1 MKRSSGVRLGATAAV
16 GVLSL
21 VLVTGCSGGG
31 SAGSGNAGGAD
42 AAKPAAKALSAA
54 ELKKLIIAAGEV
66 PGYQVG
72 AVPASRAKPITTGS
86 AACRPLARVMS
97 GLPPADTAAR
107 TDRMATEDRKKR
119 PAATP
124 TSLDD
129 MSEGAFEDALK
140 KSLDRDVTTVSLSS
154 YDGDGA
160 ARALKSVS
168 DAVRACAGG
177 FSGQQ
182 AGDEVKFGGIAAERP
197 TGTGDQSVAFTAT
210 TESDGEAAPVHAEV
224 DRHGTTLSV
233 YFTVNL
239 GAMMA
244 KKAYV
249 VSPAV
254 VKAQEA
260 KLK

>member
-1 MKRSSGVRLGATAAV
+1 MKRSSGARLCATAVV
-16 GVLSL
+16 GALSL
-21 VLVTGCSGGG
+21 VLVTGCSDGG
-31 SAGSGNAGGAD
+31 AKDSGNAGKD
-42 AAKPAAKALSAA
+42 AAGPAAKALSAA
-54 ELKKLIIAAGEV
+54 ELKNLIVAADEV
-66 PGYQVG
+66 PGFKVG
-72 AVPASRAKPITTGS
+72 AVPAGRAKPITTDS
-86 AACRPLARVMS
+86 AECRPLARVLS
-97 GLPPADTAAR
+97 GLPPVGTAAR
-107 TDRMATEDRKKR
+107 TDRMATENQRKR
-119 PAATP
+119 PTSDP

-129 MSEGAFEDALK
+129 LSGGKFEDALK
-140 KSLDRDVTTVSLSS
+140 KSLDRDVTTVTLSS

-160 ARALKSVS
+160 EKALKSVA

-182 AGDEVKFGGIAAERP
+182 AGTKVKFTKVAEERSV
-197 TGTGDQSVAFTAT
+197 GAGDGSVAFTAT
-210 TESDGEAAPVHAEV
+210 SDSDDGDSAPVHAEV
-224 DRHGTTLSV
+224 DRHGNNLSG

-244 KKAYV
+244 KKGYA

>member
-1 MKRSSGVRLGATAAV
+1 MKRSSGVRLGLPAAV

-21 VLVTGCSGGG
+21 ALVTGCSGGG
-31 SAGSGNAGGAD
+31 STGSGNAGGTD
-42 AAKPAAKALSAA
+42 AAKPAARALSIA

-66 PGYQVG
+66 PGYRVG
-72 AVPASRAKPITTGS
+72 PVSASRAEPIATGS

-97 GLPPADTAAR
+97 GLPPVDTAVR
-107 TDRMATEDRKKR
+107 TDRMATENRTKR
-119 PAATP
+119 PTATP
-124 TSLDD
+124 TSLED
-129 MSEGAFEDALK
+129 MSEGDFEDALK
-140 KSLDRDVTTVSLSS
+140 VSLDRDVTTVSLSS

-160 ARALKSVS
+160 ARALTSVS
-168 DAVRACAGG
+168 DAVRACADG
-177 FSGQQ
+177 FSAQQ
-182 AGDEVKFGGIAAERP
+182 GGDKVKFTKVAAERSIGAGDE
-197 TGTGDQSVAFTAT
+197 SVAFTAAMK
-210 TESDGEAAPVHAEV
+210 SDGEAAPVHAEV

-244 KKAYV
+244 KTAYV